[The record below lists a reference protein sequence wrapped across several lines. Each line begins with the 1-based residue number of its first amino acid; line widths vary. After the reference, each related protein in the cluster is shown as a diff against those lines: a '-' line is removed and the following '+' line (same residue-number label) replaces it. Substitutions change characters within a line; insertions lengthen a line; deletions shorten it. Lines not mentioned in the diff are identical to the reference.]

1 MNRIGRRIG
10 HANMKLKTVAVAIC
24 MIAFAARVVS
34 AQPAQCDPS
43 KIISAESC
51 ARCHGNEVSRWEQ
64 TPHFQTFERLARN
77 PKSKEITDR
86 LGLSSIK
93 RNELCIQCHFTLK
106 KEADGRIRP
115 VAGISCE
122 SCHGAARDWLTIHNS
137 YGGANGSKEKES
149 SAHRIQ
155 RLVESTEFGMRNT
168 QNVYLIAKSCFNCHT
183 IPHEQLVNVGGHPPT
198 SDAFELVAWSQGQ
211 IRHNFLRTG
220 GTENATSSVERLRVI
235 YIVGLLADLEFSTRA
250 TGRATEQ
257 GAYGIAVANRA
268 SRAATKLFELQQQ
281 INDASV
287 EHALGAFA
295 AAELKTNNALQL
307 DEIADRISQA
317 GSDFAIKNDGRNL
330 AAVDRWLPS
339 PEKYR

>member
-1 MNRIGRRIG
+1 MIRFGRQIG
-10 HANMKLKTVAVAIC
+10 HANMTLKTVA
-24 MIAFAARVVS
+24 IAVCVVVFCAAVVS
-34 AQPAQCDPS
+34 AQPAHCDPS
-43 KIISAESC
+43 KVISAETC
-51 ARCHGNEVSRWEQ
+51 ARCHGNEVSRWQQ
-64 TPHFQTFERLARN
+64 TPHFQTFEQLARN

-93 RNELCIQCHFTLK
+93 RNNLCIQCHFTLK
-106 KEADGRIRP
+106 KEEDGRVRP

-122 SCHGAARDWLTIHNS
+122 SCHGAARDWLAIHNN
-137 YGGANGSKEKES
+137 YGGATGTEDKES

-155 RLVESTEFGMRNT
+155 RLAESTEFGMRNT

-198 SDAFELVAWSQGQ
+198 SDAFELVAWSQGK

-220 GTENATSSVERLRVI
+220 GIANATSSIERLRVI
-235 YIVGLLADLEFSTRA
+235 YVVGLLADLEFSTRA

-257 GAYGIAVANRA
+257 GAYGTAVANRA
-268 SRAATKLFELQQQ
+268 VRAAVKLFDVQQQ
-281 INDASV
+281 INDPSV
-287 EHALGAFA
+287 EQSLTAFA
-295 AAELKTNNALQL
+295 AAELKTNNARQL

-317 GSDFAIKNDGRNL
+317 GSDFALKNDGRNL